1 MHSKET
7 QEDTGDIVAHVNHD
21 NVHQM
26 GKRRN
31 EPQTGRQTVY
41 VRGTEQREGRA
52 AAVWS
57 SHVLH
62 SILWDWIV
70 QQTKYCSKHPLG
82 LQHMHRGATFHL
94 FNWLQAAWSEE
105 RNLFLK
111 ALLLS
116 M

>member
-1 MHSKET
+1 MHSKKM

-31 EPQTGRQTVY
+31 EPQMGRQTVC

-57 SHVLH
+57 SHVLR

-70 QQTKYCSKHPLG
+70 QQIKI
-82 LQHMHRGATFHL
+82 L
-94 FNWLQAAWSEE
+94 FKIPVRAAAYAPRSCFPS
-105 RNLFLK
+105 L
-111 ALLLS
+111 
-116 M
+116 